1 MKTFTNTL
9 QMLKTFTNM
18 KRVLEKGRAAK
29 QKTDQA
35 ENVIESIGKTNC
47 LFRQKIRSNKDF
59 F

>member
-1 MKTFTNTL
+1 
-9 QMLKTFTNM
+9 MLKTFTNT
-18 KRVLEKGRAAK
+18 KSVLEKGRGAK
-29 QKTDQA
+29 QKADQA